1 MSPLRLCAC
10 LSVVLVLA
18 LAPAHAAGA
27 PPSGGPEAT
36 AARACGTLKLALG
49 KSIVR
54 ARNVRCADA
63 RRFMTLYLNRDCAE
77 TRDCG
82 STRVSFR
89 GYRCVSKVGDKLTK
103 NTCTKGRKVIS
114 ELHG

>member
-10 LSVVLVLA
+10 LSVALVLA

-27 PPSGGPEAT
+27 PPSGEPQAT
-36 AARACGTLKLALG
+36 TARACGTLKLALG

-63 RRFMTLYLNRDCAE
+63 RRFITAYLNRDCGE
-77 TRDCG
+77 TRDC
-82 STRVSFR
+82 SSSIVNFR
-89 GYRCVSKVGDKLTK
+89 SYRCVNNVARKLTK